1 MKQDIVKS
9 KEINKIQKSFKTFPV
24 SNGMKG
30 IFGVWKPKGPSSYDV
45 IREIKK
51 HTTEKRIG
59 HAGTLD
65 PRASGVLVIAV
76 GREATKKI
84 ADEVAKEKEYLAT
97 IRLGAESTTDDGEG
111 MKTKV
116 PTAKRP
122 ALQAIKNALNEFEG
136 EIMQVPPVYSAL
148 KVRGKTAYERTRA
161 GETVQLASRKVLVK
175 EIEFI
180 SFRWPSLKICV
191 TTGPGVYIRSLARDI
206 GRKLKT
212 GGYLSALERT
222 RVGGFTKKDALKLT
236 IRYNTPTH
244 QPTHHA

>member
-1 MKQDIVKS
+1 MPIKD
-9 KEINKIQKSFKTFPV
+9 NL
-24 SNGMKG
+24 KG

-84 ADEVAKEKEYLAT
+84 AEEVAKEKEYLAT

-111 MKTKV
+111 MKTAV

-122 ALQAIKNALNEFEG
+122 TLQTIKNALNEFEG
-136 EIMQVPPVYSAL
+136 ELMQVPPVYSAL
-148 KVRGKTAYERTRA
+148 KVKGKTAYERTRA
-161 GETVQLASRKVLVK
+161 GEKVELAARKVLVK
-175 EIEFI
+175 EIEPV
-180 SFRWPSLKICV
+180 SFKWPYLKIRV
-191 TTGPGVYIRSLARDI
+191 VTGPGVYIRSLARDI
-206 GRKLKT
+206 GRMLKT

-222 RVGGFTKKDALKLT
+222 RVGDFTKKDAVRLD
-236 IRYNTPTH
+236 IRYNTPKKNS
-244 QPTHHA
+244 